1 MFYASPLLPR
11 FENDNQL
18 KAKDM
23 RKDWQKKKIFK

>member
-23 RKDWQKKKIFK
+23 RKDWQKKKDI